1 MLKIRTAATTRLP
14 AVTLDGADPSLRPD
28 KVRFMPE
35 TPCPQGDNGI
45 CSYPDRV
52 LLVNGGQLSVV
63 TGTVAE
69 MVLPEF
75 GPGTVSELEWMSG
88 DEYDEVADLVLDVMR
103 SRSPRENEFRP
114 AAWMHEE
121 LENQLS
127 QVEKRLSELS
137 VENGVIVRC
146 SCGHTWVT
154 SS

>member
-1 MLKIRTAATTRLP
+1 M
-14 AVTLDGADPSLRPD
+14 
-28 KVRFMPE
+28 
-35 TPCPQGDNGI
+35 
-45 CSYPDRV
+45 

-63 TGTVAE
+63 SGRVAE

-75 GPGTVSELEWMSG
+75 GPGTVNELEWMSG
-88 DEYDEVADLVLDVMR
+88 EEYDEVADLVLDVMR

-127 QVEKRLSELS
+127 QMEKRLSELS